1 MKVCP
6 LIESEPK
13 CVLIRIHLLGCQ
25 TAYYNNYSVKDGMRR
40 YYDGTIPDIIQV
52 GEHQF
57 VEKKVVNMWRT
68 DMNISW
74 YVLTIHEAL

>member
-1 MKVCP
+1 M
-6 LIESEPK
+6 
-13 CVLIRIHLLGCQ
+13 Q
-25 TAYYNNYSVKDGMRR
+25 R
-40 YYDGTIPDIIQV
+40 YYDGAIPDIIQV